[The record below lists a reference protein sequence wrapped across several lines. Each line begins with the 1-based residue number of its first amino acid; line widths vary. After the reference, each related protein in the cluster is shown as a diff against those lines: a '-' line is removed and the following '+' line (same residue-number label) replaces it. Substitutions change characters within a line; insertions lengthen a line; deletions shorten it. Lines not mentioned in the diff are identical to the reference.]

1 MEQELS
7 ILAYNN
13 GNQITVGIYSVLTV
27 ILAFIALRVARFSQG
42 THIAGKVIST
52 IFGIMSGF
60 FILDVQSYWHF
71 WNDVTATYLAKAKAK
86 DNSIELSTF
95 ASNWVEQSGLSGNDI
110 VTRGLFN
117 DIPLLVFVL
126 VLLLIVLGTIW
137 GPKINFG
144 NDN

>member
-7 ILAYNN
+7 ILAYNS

-42 THIAGKVIST
+42 THIAGKVISS

-60 FILDVQSYWHF
+60 FILDVQSFRHF
-71 WNDVTATYLAKAKAK
+71 WNDVTATYLAKAK
-86 DNSIELSTF
+86 DNGIELSTF
-95 ASNWVEQSGLSGNDI
+95 ATNFVEQSGLSGNDI

-126 VLLLIVLGTIW
+126 ILLLIVLGTIW

-144 NDN
+144 NDS

>member
-27 ILAFIALRVARFSQG
+27 LLAFIALRVARFSQG
-42 THIAGKVIST
+42 THIAGKVISS

-60 FILDVQSYWHF
+60 FILDVQSYRHF
-71 WNDVTATYLAKAKAK
+71 WNDVTATYLAKAK
-86 DNSIELSTF
+86 DEGIELSTF

-110 VTRGLFN
+110 VTRGIFN

>member
-7 ILAYNN
+7 ILAYNS
-13 GNQITVGIYSVLTV
+13 GNQIAVGIYSVLTV

-42 THIAGKVIST
+42 THIAGKVISS

-60 FILDVQSYWHF
+60 FILDVQSFRHF
-71 WNDVTATYLAKAKAK
+71 WNDVTATYLAKAK
-86 DNSIELSTF
+86 DNGIELSTF
-95 ASNWVEQSGLSGNDI
+95 ATNFVEQSGLFGNDI
-110 VTRGLFN
+110 ATRGLFN

-126 VLLLIVLGTIW
+126 VFLLIVLGTIW

-144 NDN
+144 NDS

>member
-7 ILAYNN
+7 ILAYNS
-13 GNQITVGIYSVLTV
+13 GNQITVGIYSLLTV

-42 THIAGKVIST
+42 THIAGKVISS

-60 FILDVQSYWHF
+60 FILDVQSYRHF
-71 WNDVTATYLAKAKAK
+71 WNDVTATYLAKAK
-86 DNSIELSTF
+86 DNGIELSTF

-110 VTRGLFN
+110 VTRGIFN

>member
-42 THIAGKVIST
+42 THIAGKIISS

-60 FILDVQSYWHF
+60 FILDVQSYRHF
-71 WNDVTATYLAKAKAK
+71 WNDVTATYLAKAK
-86 DNSIELSTF
+86 DNGIELSTF

>member
-42 THIAGKVIST
+42 THIAGKVISS

-60 FILDVQSYWHF
+60 FILDVQSYRHF
-71 WNDVTATYLAKAKAK
+71 WNDVTATYLAKAK
-86 DNSIELSTF
+86 DNGIELSAF

-110 VTRGLFN
+110 VTRGIFN

>member
-7 ILAYNN
+7 ILAYNS

-60 FILDVQSYWHF
+60 FILDVQSYRHF
-71 WNDVTATYLAKAKAK
+71 WNDVTATYLAKAK
-86 DNSIELSTF
+86 DNGIELSTF

>member
-60 FILDVQSYWHF
+60 FILDVQSYRHF
-71 WNDVTATYLAKAKAK
+71 CNDVTATYLAKAK
-86 DNSIELSTF
+86 DNGIELSTF

>member
-42 THIAGKVIST
+42 THIAGKVISS

-60 FILDVQSYWHF
+60 FILDVQSFRHF
-71 WNDVTATYLAKAKAK
+71 WNDVTATYLAKAK
-86 DNSIELSTF
+86 DNGIELSTF

>member
-42 THIAGKVIST
+42 THIAGKVISS

-60 FILDVQSYWHF
+60 FILDVQSYRHF
-71 WNDVTATYLAKAKAK
+71 WNDVTATYLAKAK
-86 DNSIELSTF
+86 DDGIELSTF

>member
-60 FILDVQSYWHF
+60 FILDVQSYRHF
-71 WNDVTATYLAKAKAK
+71 WNDVTATYLAKAK
-86 DNSIELSTF
+86 DNGIELSAF

-144 NDN
+144 NDS

>member
-42 THIAGKVIST
+42 TQIAGKVIST

-60 FILDVQSYWHF
+60 FILDVQSYRHF
-71 WNDVTATYLAKAKAK
+71 WNDVTATYLAKAK
-86 DNSIELSTF
+86 DNGIELSTF

-117 DIPLLVFVL
+117 DIPILVFVL

>member
-7 ILAYNN
+7 ILAYNS

-42 THIAGKVIST
+42 THIAGKVISS

-60 FILDVQSYWHF
+60 FILDVQSFRHF
-71 WNDVTATYLAKAKAK
+71 WNDVTATYLAKAK
-86 DNSIELSTF
+86 DNGIELSAF

>member
-60 FILDVQSYWHF
+60 FILDVQSYRHF
-71 WNDVTATYLAKAKAK
+71 WNDVTATYLAKAK
-86 DNSIELSTF
+86 DNGIELSTF

-137 GPKINFG
+137 GPKINFE

>member
-42 THIAGKVIST
+42 THLAGKVIST

-60 FILDVQSYWHF
+60 FILDVQSYRHF
-71 WNDVTATYLAKAKAK
+71 WNDVTATYLAKAK
-86 DNSIELSTF
+86 DNGIELSTF

>member
-7 ILAYNN
+7 ILAYNS

-42 THIAGKVIST
+42 THIPGKVISS

-60 FILDVQSYWHF
+60 FILDVQSFRHF
-71 WNDVTATYLAKAKAK
+71 WNDVTATYLAKAK
-86 DNSIELSTF
+86 DNGIELSAF

>member
-42 THIAGKVIST
+42 THIAGKVISS

-60 FILDVQSYWHF
+60 FILDVQSYRHF
-71 WNDVTATYLAKAKAK
+71 WNDVTATYLAKAK
-86 DNSIELSTF
+86 DNGIELSTF
-95 ASNWVEQSGLSGNDI
+95 ASNWVEQSGLSGNDV

>member
-60 FILDVQSYWHF
+60 FILDVQSYRHF
-71 WNDVTATYLAKAKAK
+71 WNDVTATYLAKAK
-86 DNSIELSTF
+86 DNGIELSTF
-95 ASNWVEQSGLSGNDI
+95 ASNWVEQSGLSGNDL

>member
-7 ILAYNN
+7 ILAYNS

-42 THIAGKVIST
+42 THIAGKVISS

-60 FILDVQSYWHF
+60 FILDVQSFRQF
-71 WNDVTATYLAKAKAK
+71 WNDVTATYLAKAK
-86 DNSIELSTF
+86 DNGIELSSFTT
-95 ASNWVEQSGLSGNDI
+95 NLVEQSGLSGSD
-110 VTRGLFN
+110 VATRDLFN

-126 VLLLIVLGTIW
+126 VFLLIVLGTIW

-144 NDN
+144 NDS

>member
-60 FILDVQSYWHF
+60 FILDVQSYRHF
-71 WNDVTATYLAKAKAK
+71 WNDVTATYLAKAK
-86 DNSIELSTF
+86 DNGIELSTF

-110 VTRGLFN
+110 VTRGIFN

-144 NDN
+144 NDS

>member
-13 GNQITVGIYSVLTV
+13 GNQITVGLYSVLTV

-42 THIAGKVIST
+42 THIAGKVISS

-60 FILDVQSYWHF
+60 FILDVQSYRHF
-71 WNDVTATYLAKAKAK
+71 WNDVTATYLAKAK
-86 DNSIELSTF
+86 DEGIELSTF

-110 VTRGLFN
+110 VTRGIFN

-144 NDN
+144 NDS

>member
-13 GNQITVGIYSVLTV
+13 GNQTTVGIYSVLTV

-60 FILDVQSYWHF
+60 FILDVQSYRHF
-71 WNDVTATYLAKAKAK
+71 WNDVTATYLAKAK
-86 DNSIELSTF
+86 DNGIELSTF

-110 VTRGLFN
+110 VTRGIFN

>member
-7 ILAYNN
+7 ILAYNS

-42 THIAGKVIST
+42 THIAGKVISS

-60 FILDVQSYWHF
+60 FILDVQSFRHF
-71 WNDVTATYLAKAKAK
+71 WNDVTATYLAKAK
-86 DNSIELSTF
+86 DNGIELSTF
-95 ASNWVEQSGLSGNDI
+95 ATNFVEQSGLSGNDI
-110 VTRGLFN
+110 ATRGLFN

-126 VLLLIVLGTIW
+126 VFLLIVLGTIW
-137 GPKINFG
+137 GPKIIFSK
-144 NDN
+144 DS

>member
-7 ILAYNN
+7 ILAYNS
-13 GNQITVGIYSVLTV
+13 GNQITVGIYSLLTV

-60 FILDVQSYWHF
+60 FILDVQSYRHF
-71 WNDVTATYLAKAKAK
+71 WNDVTATYLAKAK
-86 DNSIELSTF
+86 DEGIELSTF

-110 VTRGLFN
+110 VTRGIFN

>member
-60 FILDVQSYWHF
+60 FILDVQSYRHF
-71 WNDVTATYLAKAKAK
+71 WNDVTATYLAKAK
-86 DNSIELSTF
+86 DDGIELSTF

>member
-13 GNQITVGIYSVLTV
+13 GNQIAVGIYSVLTV

-42 THIAGKVIST
+42 TNVAGKVISS

-60 FILDVQSYWHF
+60 FIIDVQSYRHF
-71 WNDVTATYLAKAKAK
+71 WNDVTATYLAKAK
-86 DNSIELSTF
+86 DNGIELSTF

>member
-42 THIAGKVIST
+42 THLAGKVIST

-60 FILDVQSYWHF
+60 FILDVQSYRHF
-71 WNDVTATYLAKAKAK
+71 WNDVTATYLAKAK
-86 DNSIELSTF
+86 DNGIELSTF

-110 VTRGLFN
+110 VTRGIFN

>member
-7 ILAYNN
+7 ILAYNS

-42 THIAGKVIST
+42 THIAGKVISS

-60 FILDVQSYWHF
+60 FILDVQSFRHF
-71 WNDVTATYLAKAKAK
+71 WNDVTATYLAKAK
-86 DNSIELSTF
+86 DNGIELSTF
-95 ASNWVEQSGLSGNDI
+95 ASNLVEQSGLSGNDI
-110 VTRGLFN
+110 VTRSLFN

>member
-13 GNQITVGIYSVLTV
+13 GNQITVGIYSLLTV

-60 FILDVQSYWHF
+60 FILDVQSYRHF
-71 WNDVTATYLAKAKAK
+71 WNDVTATYLAKAK
-86 DNSIELSTF
+86 DNGIELSAF

>member
-7 ILAYNN
+7 ILAYNS

-42 THIAGKVIST
+42 THIAGKVISS

-60 FILDVQSYWHF
+60 FILDVQSFRHF
-71 WNDVTATYLAKAKAK
+71 WNDVTATYLAKAK
-86 DNSIELSTF
+86 DNGIELSTF
-95 ASNWVEQSGLSGNDI
+95 ATNWVEQSGLSGNDI

>member
-1 MEQELS
+1 MEQELN

-42 THIAGKVIST
+42 THIAGKVISS

-60 FILDVQSYWHF
+60 FILDVQSYRHF
-71 WNDVTATYLAKAKAK
+71 WNDVTATYLAKAK
-86 DNSIELSTF
+86 DEGIELSTF

-110 VTRGLFN
+110 VTRGIFN

>member
-7 ILAYNN
+7 ILAYNS

-42 THIAGKVIST
+42 THIAGKVISS

-60 FILDVQSYWHF
+60 FILDVQSFRHF
-71 WNDVTATYLAKAKAK
+71 WNDVTATYLAKAK
-86 DNSIELSTF
+86 DNGIELSTF
-95 ASNWVEQSGLSGNDI
+95 ASNFVEQSGLSGNDI
-110 VTRGLFN
+110 VTRSLFN

>member
-1 MEQELS
+1 MEEELS

-13 GNQITVGIYSVLTV
+13 GNQIAVGIYSVLTV

-42 THIAGKVIST
+42 TNIAGKVISS

-60 FILDVQSYWHF
+60 FFLDVQSYRHF
-71 WNDVTATYLAKAKAK
+71 WNDVTATYLAKAK
-86 DNSIELSTF
+86 DNGIELSTF
-95 ASNWVEQSGLSGNDI
+95 ASNWVEQSGLSGNDL

>member
-1 MEQELS
+1 MEEELS

-13 GNQITVGIYSVLTV
+13 GNQIAVGIYSVLTV

-42 THIAGKVIST
+42 TNVAGKVISS

-60 FILDVQSYWHF
+60 FIIDVQSYRHF
-71 WNDVTATYLAKAKAK
+71 WNDVTATYLAKAK
-86 DNSIELSTF
+86 DEGIELSTF

-110 VTRGLFN
+110 VTRGIFN

>member
-1 MEQELS
+1 MFYYLFEYLEKNYQLTGASLFQYLS
-7 ILAYNN
+7 FRSAITFILA
-13 GNQITVGIYSVLTV
+13 II
-27 ILAFIALRVARFSQG
+27 
-42 THIAGKVIST
+42 IST

-60 FILDVQSYWHF
+60 FILDVQSYRHF
-71 WNDVTATYLAKAKAK
+71 WNDVTATYLAKAK
-86 DNSIELSTF
+86 DNGIELSTF